1 MPVFEENSKAPQ
13 PGTED
18 FIYLLFG
25 TLTLQSVLFVVL
37 VYLLFGSELLKKS
50 GQIYLKGSYVTQLES
65 PLGAFEF

>member
-18 FIYLLFG
+18 FIYLLFD

-37 VYLLFGSELLKKS
+37 VYLLFGILRGFSDS
-50 GQIYLKGSYVTQLES
+50 
-65 PLGAFEF
+65 